1 MKLLLLN
8 GHGTN
13 MHLDNAKLHIRDG
26 RYSPTI
32 EPERYIFSPKKI
44 DVDHIVFYSK
54 SGSLTL
60 ESIRWL
66 IKHNIQISIL
76 DWNGKLLT
84 TMLPPESVQ
93 VATKFSQYS
102 AYNDSRLRTQISKQL
117 ITSKFARTQVMLDW
131 LKSRYPQIGT
141 DFSSE
146 EKMLMK
152 ARTIDEIRIV
162 EGRVASFYWQQLV
175 KIIPKKHEFES
186 RRFQHRPW
194 GAADTVNVMLNY
206 GYAVLEAEIMRA
218 INTAGMDVHVGF
230 MHEKRIGKNSLAYD
244 LQELFRF
251 LIDMAVINL
260 LEKNAM
266 IKKDFIRTENYT
278 LRLRPTGAR
287 KLVTEINNLLNSKIS
302 YNGKECSWTYV
313 MLLKT
318 RELAHFLVGKKKNL
332 DLLKPLPQLQRQ
344 DTEEMR
350 KKILSLSYAEWD
362 NMGFSR
368 GTLHYLKKNA
378 RVKKPFTMNK
388 HVEER
393 LRHF

>member
-8 GHGTN
+8 GHGAN
-13 MHLDNAKLHIRDG
+13 MRVDNAKLHIKDG
-26 RYSPTI
+26 SYAVDV
-32 EPERYIFSPKKI
+32 EPEKHIFSPKKI
-44 DVDHIVFYSK
+44 DIDHVIFYSK

-102 AYNDSRLRTQISKQL
+102 AYNDMRLRTQISKQL
-117 ITSKFARTQVMLDW
+117 IASKFARTQIVLDL
-131 LKSRYPQIGT
+131 LKLRYPNVKT
-141 DFSSE
+141 DFSKEFKLFQRAS
-146 EKMLMK
+146 
-152 ARTIDEIRIV
+152 TIDEIRIV
-162 EGRVASFYWQQLV
+162 EGRVASFYWQQLIKV
-175 KIIPKKHEFES
+175 IPEKHEFES
-186 RRFQHRPW
+186 RRYQHRPW
-194 GAADTVNVMLNY
+194 GASDTVNVMLNY
-206 GYAVLEAEIMRA
+206 GYAVLEAECMRA

-251 LIDMAVINL
+251 LVDLAVIKL
-260 LEKNAM
+260 IETNAM
-266 IKKDFIRTENYT
+266 EKKDFIRTENYT

-287 KLVTEINNLLNSKIS
+287 KLVTEINDQLNNKVR

-318 RELAHFLVGKKKNL
+318 RELAHFLVGKKKKL
-332 DLLKPLPQLQRQ
+332 DLIEPLPKLHRQ

-350 KKILSLSYAEWD
+350 KKILAFSYTDWE

-368 GTLHYLKKNA
+368 GTLFYLKKNA
-378 RVKKPFTMNK
+378 KANKPFTMNK
-388 HVEER
+388 HVEDR
-393 LRHF
+393 LLKL